1 MSKKSTNFILIISV
15 ILLIVLFGSFF
26 YLINVIKNKNK
37 HISAV
42 SATLQEKINEKD
54 NMVALENKIIELGDT
69 HKQIS
74 GYLIDTS
81 NIDTFVEYLEGLGV
95 SNNISL
101 TVKSVET
108 PKGEKN
114 KLNFNIEMDGS
125 FPNVTKVVSILENSP
140 YNMSINSLYINK
152 ITKDSSMETVDPKS
166 KKMVTITTTKSSWQ
180 ATANFTVLS
189 F

>member
-1 MSKKSTNFILIISV
+1 MF
-15 ILLIVLFGSFF
+15 LFAGFF

-42 SATLQEKINEKD
+42 SATLQEKMNEKD
-54 NMVALENKIIELGDT
+54 NMVTLENKIIELGDT

-74 GYLIDTS
+74 GYLIETS
-81 NIDTFVEYLEGLGV
+81 NIDTFVEYLESLGS
-95 SNNISL
+95 SNNIDL
-101 TVKSVET
+101 IVKSVET

-114 KLNFNIEMDGS
+114 KLTFNIEMDGS
-125 FPNVTKVVSILENSP
+125 FPNITKVVSILENSP
-140 YNMSINSLYINK
+140 YSLSVNSLYINK
-152 ITKDSSMETVDPKS
+152 ITEDSKVETIDPKT
-166 KKMVTITTTKSSWQ
+166 KKTITTTNTKSSWQ